1 MAFPKRQVKA
11 LDFGKLVK
19 LRRLAQAHR
28 MNDTSSSND
37 QPRIYLINVGANS
50 SHESRARSPL
60 FVNNPQQHQSNFLY
74 VPFYCANKPEL
85 ATKEYPASCQSFLNP
100 RHLDGVKRFAHVDPD
115 WENLTYGDCCDEP
128 RGATLKNARVNDIF
142 LFWGALYHN
151 SGADWEGFTGEKGWY
166 LFGCLRL
173 QHKLSATSD
182 ISMLEPND
190 RQRALKNI
198 HFRGEKHLPS
208 NDFVFVGNP
217 LSSCAFTR
225 AVGLQV
231 NDDNGLIYKAFT
243 TADDIPLTRNGRPRW
258 SSSLRSCRVVIDL
271 AKPGHRNRAE
281 ILRQAVKKDNN
292 FDILTNIQGF

>member
-142 LFWGALYHN
+142 LFWGALITILAQIGKASQARRVGTYSVACDSSTN
-151 SGADWEGFTGEKGWY
+151 CRQPA
-166 LFGCLRL
+166 
-173 QHKLSATSD
+173 
-182 ISMLEPND
+182 IS
-190 RQRALKNI
+190 QC
-198 HFRGEKHLPS
+198 S
-208 NDFVFVGNP
+208 NPMIG
-217 LSSCAFTR
+217 
-225 AVGLQV
+225 
-231 NDDNGLIYKAFT
+231 
-243 TADDIPLTRNGRPRW
+243 NGR
-258 SSSLRSCRVVIDL
+258 
-271 AKPGHRNRAE
+271 
-281 ILRQAVKKDNN
+281 
-292 FDILTNIQGF
+292 